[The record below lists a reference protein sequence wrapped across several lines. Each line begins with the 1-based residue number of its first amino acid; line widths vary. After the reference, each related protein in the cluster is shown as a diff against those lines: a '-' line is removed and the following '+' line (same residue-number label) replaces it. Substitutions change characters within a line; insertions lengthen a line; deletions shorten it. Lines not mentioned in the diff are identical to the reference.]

1 MKTFFL
7 CALVLMT
14 GTFTL
19 SAANIKLPP
28 PVKKGG
34 KPMME
39 VFNARKTVR
48 QYSTKPLSFQ
58 QIANLCWAANGINR
72 KDGKRTAPSAINCQ
86 EIEVYVLLP
95 QGAYFYNPKT
105 NVLEIRSKGDF
116 RKLAG
121 PRFTSPAALILVAN
135 QGKQMRMKKNSIR
148 DHYARIDVGY
158 VSQNIYLYCA
168 SANMGTVAVGGVT
181 DRAPAIKKALKL
193 GKDHLVLLGHPVGNL
208 K

>member
-1 MKTFFL
+1 MKKIMACSLILF
-7 CALVLMT
+7 AAGMV
-14 GTFTL
+14 L
-19 SAANIKLPP
+19 SARDIKLPS
-28 PVKKGG
+28 PVRKGG
-34 KPMME
+34 KAIME

-48 QYSTKPLSFQ
+48 QYSAKPLSFQ

-95 QGAYFYNPKT
+95 RGAYFYNPKT
-105 NVLEIRSKGDF
+105 HTLEERSKGDF

-121 PRFTSPAALILVAN
+121 PRFNSPAALILVAD
-135 QGKQMRMKKNSIR
+135 QDKQARMKKQETK

-168 SANMGTVAVGGVT
+168 SADMGTVAVGGVS
-181 DRAPAIKKALKL
+181 DRADAIKKALKL
-193 GKDHLVLLGHPVGNL
+193 GDSHLVLLGHPVGNL